1 MEQLNLLSSLETHH
15 DLLKSYEK
23 ELVELEEKLKLREL
37 ERRIR
42 ITEGQLEKIK
52 IKREETKKDI
62 KTCNNML
69 IEYNYKIEEIDKSL
83 YNGKTTDIKQLE
95 YLSKEK
101 ERLME
106 IVSNRETELL
116 DLMDELELIDKDI
129 MQIEE
134 FLQKYKDRIRKQR
147 KKYSALEQKLK
158 SKIEEE
164 KQEIVSIEGNMNEI
178 LLEKYYSIK
187 KNKGSG
193 VSIPQNGVCNRCNM
207 ILPMILLDRLNKG
220 EIVLCENCGRILCK
234 QS

>member
-1 MEQLNLLSSLETHH
+1 
-15 DLLKSYEK
+15 
-23 ELVELEEKLKLREL
+23 
-37 ERRIR
+37 
-42 ITEGQLEKIK
+42 
-52 IKREETKKDI
+52 
-62 KTCNNML
+62 ML